1 MGRQKYHGIGSR
13 TSPASYIAGMVQH
26 PPWSRVTALS
36 AAILAVIAVGI
47 VLKHLGGI
55 LIPFVLAGFLAILFK
70 PVVLSLRA
78 RRVPMAVC
86 LLIVLIIAGSSLWVA
101 SMIVAAGVEAFQ
113 QRAPFYSQQA
123 QRVLASANDAISPIL
138 RRAKIKSITW
148 GDIVS
153 AERVTSFATQQ
164 LTAVLS
170 VLSDGLMVLL
180 YLVFMVAGHE
190 AFPQKIRSA
199 FPSERGTMVLA
210 LFRTLNTK
218 VRKYLVVKTCF
229 NILNGLVTWGILE
242 IFGVDF
248 APLIGLLAF
257 VFHYIPN
264 LGSIV
269 ATLIPAILFLLQTQD
284 VPNVLF
290 LATVLTIVHNL
301 IGNAIEPKV
310 MGDRLDLSPV
320 VVLFSLIFWGWMWG
334 IVGMVLS
341 IPIMAVAKALLS
353 SVESTRPIAVL
364 MGSGE
369 PPSSVADNDA
379 TP

>member
-1 MGRQKYHGIGSR
+1 
-13 TSPASYIAGMVQH
+13 MVQH

-36 AAILAVIAVGI
+36 AAILAVIAIGI

-78 RRVPMAVC
+78 RRVPMALC
-86 LLIVLIIAGSSLWVA
+86 LLIVLIIAGSALWVA

-123 QRVLASANDAISPIL
+123 QKVVASANDAISPIL

-218 VRKYLVVKTCF
+218 VRKYLVVKTSF
-229 NILNGLVTWGILE
+229 NILNGLVTWAILE

-269 ATLIPAILFLLQTQD
+269 ATLIPAVLFLLQTQD

-290 LATVLTIVHNL
+290 LASVLTIVHNL

-369 PPSSVADNDA
+369 PASSVADNDA

>member
-1 MGRQKYHGIGSR
+1 MQH
-13 TSPASYIAGMVQH
+13 ASYIAAMAQNT
-26 PPWSRVTALS
+26 PWSRVTAFS
-36 AAILAVIAVGI
+36 AALIAVIATGI
-47 VLKHLGGI
+47 VLKNLGGI

-70 PVVLSLRA
+70 PVVQGLRA
-78 RRVPMAVC
+78 RRVPMALC
-86 LLIVLIIAGSSLWVA
+86 LVIVLIIAGSALWVV
-101 SMIVAAGVEAFQ
+101 SLIVAAGFEAFQ
-113 QRAPFYSQQA
+113 ERSPYYSQQL
-123 QRVLASANDAISPIL
+123 QRVMASANDAISPML
-138 RRAKIKSITW
+138 RRAKVKSITW

-153 AERVTSFATQQ
+153 AERVTSIATQQ
-164 LTAVLS
+164 LSAAVS

-180 YLVFMVAGHE
+180 YLVFMVAGQE
-190 AFPQKIRSA
+190 AFPLKVRSA
-199 FPSERGTMVLA
+199 FPDERGTMVLS

-218 VRKYLVVKTCF
+218 VRKYLVVKTGF
-229 NILNGLVTWGILE
+229 NILNGLITWAILE
-242 IFGVDF
+242 LFGVDF
-248 APLIGLLAF
+248 APLIGLMAF

-264 LGSIV
+264 LGSIIS
-269 ATLIPAILFLLQTQD
+269 TLIPSVLFLLQTQD

-290 LATVLTIVHNL
+290 LAAVLTFVHNI

-353 SVESTRPIAVL
+353 SIESTRPIAVL
-364 MGSGE
+364 MGAGE
-369 PPSSVADNDA
+369 PPTSVADNDA